1 MAGYPPL
8 VKRLIKE
15 LGRFPGIGEKTAT
28 RLATFILRA
37 PPDEARM
44 LAESIM
50 EVKEK
55 VRFCPVCF
63 NLTEREL
70 CEICADPS
78 RDGETICVV
87 EEPDSLIAI
96 EESGSFR
103 GTYHVLHGALSP
115 LDGIGP
121 ERLRLQE
128 LLDRIG
134 RNQVRELI
142 VATNPNVQGE
152 ATALLIT
159 KLVKEKDIKVTRIA
173 LGIPFGGD
181 LKYTD
186 RRTLAKSMEFRRG
199 MKDS

>member
-1 MAGYPPL
+1 MAGYPLP

-37 PPDEARM
+37 TEDEARM

-50 EVKEK
+50 EVKK
-55 VRFCPVCF
+55 TIRFCPVCF
-63 NLTEREL
+63 NLTERER
-70 CEICADPS
+70 CDICADPS
-78 RDGETICVV
+78 RDRETICVV

-103 GTYHVLHGALSP
+103 GTYHVLHGVLAP

-121 ERLRLQE
+121 ERLRLHE
-128 LLDRIG
+128 LLSRID
-134 RNQVRELI
+134 RNQIRELI
-142 VATNPNVQGE
+142 VATNPNAQGE

-159 KLVKEKDIKVTRIA
+159 KLLNEKDIKVTRIA
-173 LGIPFGGD
+173 FGIPFGGD
-181 LKYTD
+181 LKYAD

-199 MKDS
+199 VRDS

>member
-1 MAGYPPL
+1 MAGYPSP

-37 PPDEARM
+37 TEDEARM

-55 VRFCPVCF
+55 ISFCPVCF

-78 RDGETICVV
+78 RDRETICVV

-103 GTYHVLHGALSP
+103 GTYHVLHGVLAP

-121 ERLRLQE
+121 ERLRLHE

-134 RNQVRELI
+134 RNHIRELI
-142 VATNPNVQGE
+142 LATNPNAQGE

-159 KLVKEKDIKVTRIA
+159 KLVKENDIKVTRIA
-173 LGIPFGGD
+173 FGVPFGGD

-199 MKDS
+199 VRDS